1 MGPAK
6 IVWIGDKGAIKIK
19 DLRNQQEKLVA
30 GHKVKKYWRSLD
42 VNPKP
47 IESEAQQ
54 EAREKRPKS
63 SVCMETERL
72 KRLKQQLG

>member
-1 MGPAK
+1 MGDEVLTWVEHRKNKLMERWVGPAK
-6 IVWIGDKGAIKIK
+6 IVWIGDKGAVKIK

-47 IESEAQQ
+47 IESEAQ
-54 EAREKRPKS
+54 
-63 SVCMETERL
+63 
-72 KRLKQQLG
+72 